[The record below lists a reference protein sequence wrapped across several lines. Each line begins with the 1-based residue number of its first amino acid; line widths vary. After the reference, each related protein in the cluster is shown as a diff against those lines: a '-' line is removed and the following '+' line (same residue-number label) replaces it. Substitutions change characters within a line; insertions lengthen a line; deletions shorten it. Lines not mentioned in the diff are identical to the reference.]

1 MLPENPDAVAVI
13 KEISRYTGINGKY
26 YNETYLL
33 RRINYRIERCGMSGI
48 SEYIA
53 YLRKNAAEPRKL
65 VDSIGVNV
73 TAFFRDPDV
82 YDVIGRRV
90 LPRLIA
96 LKKETRS
103 SRIRIWSTCCA
114 TGEEPY
120 SLAIILRELLA
131 DSDKQYDTTI
141 YATDIDEEALITA
154 VLGRYRDEKMSM
166 LGPALK
172 ERYFAP
178 AREKGTYAVR
188 DSVKRLVLFRKLDLI
203 SESPFNRM
211 DMVVCRNM
219 LIYVKRDRQLP
230 IYEKLC
236 AALDPGGYLV
246 LGRSENPPASIMK
259 RLEVYDVN
267 ERIYA
272 PVRKTTAAAIILVRR
287 S

>member
-1 MLPENPDAVAVI
+1 MPQETNREEGSLI
-13 KEISRYTGINGKY
+13 REISQYTGLDGNY
-26 YNETYLL
+26 YNEDYLL
-33 RRINYRIERCGMSGI
+33 RRIRYRIELCGLNDAGQ
-48 SEYIA
+48 YLA
-53 YLRKNAAEPRKL
+53 YLSKNAAEARNL
-65 VDSIGVNV
+65 IGSIGVNV
-73 TAFFRDPDV
+73 TGFFRDRSM
-82 YDVIGRRV
+82 YDVLSRRV
-90 LPRLIA
+90 LPQMIA
-96 LKKETRS
+96 RKRNKMPAKL
-103 SRIRIWSTCCA
+103 RIWSTCCA

-166 LGPALK
+166 LSPALK

-178 AREKGTYAVR
+178 AREKGTYAVS

-267 ERIYA
+267 ERIY
-272 PVRKTTAAAIILVRR
+272 VRR
-287 S
+287 

>member
-96 LKKETRS
+96 LKRETRS

-120 SLAIILRELLA
+120 SLAIILRELLDDEERLRNTA
-131 DSDKQYDTTI
+131 VL
-141 YATDIDEEALITA
+141 ATDIDDEALKTA
-154 VLGRYRDEKMSM
+154 VKGRYDAEKLAVLSST
-166 LGPALK
+166 LK
-172 ERYFAP
+172 RRYFAAP
-178 AREKGTYAVR
+178 HGDETYEVH
-188 DSVKRLVLFRKLDLI
+188 DDIKRLVRFRKHDLI
-203 SESPFNRM
+203 GAPPLSMM

-219 LIYVKRDRQLP
+219 LIYVKHDMQPL

-236 AALDPGGYLV
+236 NALAPGGYLV
-246 LGRSENPPASIMK
+246 LGKTETPPVEFLN
-259 RLEVYDVN
+259 RLETVN
-267 ERIYA
+267 LAARIYR
-272 PVRKTTAAAIILVRR
+272 RK
-287 S
+287 